1 MNSALA
7 VTLPPSFSR
16 DKQDPKGVKVE
27 FLLVS
32 MNYGSGLKVFVGLSK
47 IWKTFSCCCHLQS
60 KQQLGFCIGEKHVNH
75 REKLLGSLLILPVPE
90 LGKGKKKN
98 AICQL
103 FFYLGRHH

>member
-16 DKQDPKGVKVE
+16 DKQDPKGVKVA

-60 KQQLGFCIGEKHVNH
+60 KQQLGFCIGEKQVNH

-90 LGKGKKKN
+90 LGKGKKKM
-98 AICQL
+98 QL
-103 FFYLGRHH
+103 ASFSFI